1 MEEVQKYKLYAGKF
15 QFISDTIKY
24 SFVGSHNKYML
35 VFADEKPEGK
45 FVEVPDNLLKQLTRE
60 EKDWLLGC
68 KIKINTDFIKKN
80 EEKSIDFLEGFIKR
94 FEQELKK
101 EKRKKKE

>member
-15 QFISDTIKY
+15 QFISDKVKY

-35 VFADEKPEGK
+35 VFLNEKPEGK
-45 FVEVPDNLLKQLTRE
+45 FTEVPDNLLKQLTNE
-60 EKDWLLGC
+60 EKSWLLAC
-68 KIKINTDFIKKN
+68 KTKINAEYMKKN
-80 EEKSIDFLEGFIKR
+80 EEGSMALLENFIKL
-94 FEQELKK
+94 FEKELKK